1 MHPRLQ
7 AYPSILNSIQIH
19 SNIPSL
25 FDLLIQLTW
34 RKKKHPA
41 WRSLEQLKSTFPI
54 IILLTRA
61 WTYMFRMA
69 PGNMNPS
76 CRHCTI
82 IATIQN
88 RDPSPYASELHPSLA
103 TRQMVDAP
111 SCNIVSSPMLP
122 IEINIATVPFFQ
134 CHRYCHLLSFSN
146 GNPRSSFV
154 QSTFKSITHHSF
166 TPDDL

>member
-7 AYPSILNSIQIH
+7 AYPSILNLIQIH
-19 SNIPSL
+19 LNIPSL

-34 RKKKHPA
+34 NKKKHPA
-41 WRSLEQLKSTFPI
+41 SSLERLKSTFPI

-88 RDPSPYASELHPSLA
+88 RNPSPYVSEVHPSLA
-103 TRQMVDAP
+103 TRQIVDAP
-111 SCNIVSSPMLP
+111 SCNSVFPHADRNQYSM
-122 IEINIATVPFFQ
+122 
-134 CHRYCHLLSFSN
+134 
-146 GNPRSSFV
+146 
-154 QSTFKSITHHSF
+154 
-166 TPDDL
+166 